1 MNLIYKVGKGLIYL
15 HINKKIKRS
24 NIIKIGQEVLRTES
38 MALNKLTKN
47 LNKSFVDAVELI
59 SQQNGKLIISGVGKS
74 GNIAAKIAASFTS
87 TGIPAIYL
95 NPVDASHGDMGIIQ
109 KNDVLI
115 ILSNSGESN
124 ELADLINFSKK
135 KKLKIISITSTH
147 KSLLAKNSDINLILP
162 NHKEAD
168 KLQTIPTTSTT
179 MSLALGD
186 ALCCSVLSLRKF
198 DKNSFS
204 ELHPGGKIG
213 KKLKT
218 LNEIMDTD
226 IPIIGSNSSI
236 VDAVLVMTEKKYG
249 CAVVLD
255 KNKKIKGIITDGD
268 LRRSIGKINMT
279 EKATKIMKN
288 KPIIAKS
295 DLLISSA
302 IVLMNKHSITSLIVA
317 KLNKPIGIVNLKK
330 CLDND

>member
-1 MNLIYKVGKGLIYL
+1 MNRS
-15 HINKKIKRS
+15 KIK
-24 NIIKIGQEVLRTES
+24 KVGQEVIKLES
-38 MALNKLTKN
+38 LALTK
-47 LNKSFVDAVELI
+47 LSKSLGNDFIKAVELI
-59 SQQNGKLIISGVGKS
+59 SNLNGKIIISGVGKS
-74 GNIAAKIAASFTS
+74 GNIAGKIAASFTS

-95 NPVDASHGDMGIIQ
+95 NPVDASHGDMGIVEKSDI
-109 KNDVLI
+109 LI

-135 KKLKIISITSTH
+135 KKIKIISITSIK
-147 KSLLAKNSDINLILP
+147 KSLLSKNSDISLILP
-162 NHKEAD
+162 SHKEAD

-198 DKNSFS
+198 DKKSFV

-226 IPIIGSNSSI
+226 IPIINTQSSI
-236 VDAVLVMTEKKYG
+236 VDAVLIMTEKKYG
-249 CAVVLD
+249 CVVVLD
-255 KNKKIKGIITDGD
+255 NNKKIKGIITDGD
-268 LRRSIGKINMT
+268 LRRSISNINMNK
-279 EKATKIMKN
+279 KATNIMKS
-288 KPIIAKS
+288 KPIVATS

-302 IVLMNKHSITSLIVA
+302 IVLMNKYSITSLIVTRQ
-317 KLNKPIGIVNLKK
+317 NKPIGIVNLKK
-330 CLDND
+330 CLEND

>member
-1 MNLIYKVGKGLIYL
+1 MNKS
-15 HINKKIKRS
+15 KIK
-24 NIIKIGQEVLRTES
+24 KVGQEVIKLES
-38 MALNKLTKN
+38 IALAKLS
-47 LNKSFVDAVELI
+47 KSLDKDFIKAVELI
-59 SQQNGKLIISGVGKS
+59 SKQNGKIIVSGVGKS
-74 GNIAAKIAASFTS
+74 GNIAGKIAASFTS

-95 NPVDASHGDMGIIQ
+95 NPVDASHGDMGIIE

-115 ILSNSGESN
+115 ILSNSGETH

-135 KKLKIISITSTH
+135 KKIKIISITSSK
-147 KSLLAKNSDINLILP
+147 KSLLSKNSDIGLVLP
-162 NHKEAD
+162 PHSEAD

-198 DKNSFS
+198 DKKSFS

-218 LNEIMDTD
+218 LNEIMDID
-226 IPIIGSNSSI
+226 IPIIQSNSSI
-236 VDAVLVMTEKKYG
+236 IDAVLMMTEKKYG
-249 CAVVLD
+249 CVVVLD
-255 KNKKIKGIITDGD
+255 RNKEIKGIITDGD
-268 LRRSIGKINMT
+268 LRRSIEKIDMK
-279 EKATKIMKN
+279 EKATSIMKSR
-288 KPIIAKS
+288 PIVATS

-317 KLNKPIGIVNLKK
+317 RQNKPIGIVNIKK
-330 CLDND
+330 CLEND

>member
-1 MNLIYKVGKGLIYL
+1 MNKS
-15 HINKKIKRS
+15 KIK
-24 NIIKIGQEVLRTES
+24 KVGQEVIKLES
-38 MALNKLTKN
+38 IALAKLS
-47 LNKSFVDAVELI
+47 KSLDKDFIKAVELI
-59 SQQNGKLIISGVGKS
+59 SQQNGKIIVSGVGKS
-74 GNIAAKIAASFTS
+74 GNIAGKIAASFTS

-95 NPVDASHGDMGIIQ
+95 NPVDASHGDMGIVE

-115 ILSNSGESN
+115 ILSNSGETH

-135 KKLKIISITSTH
+135 KKIKIISITSSK
-147 KSLLAKNSDINLILP
+147 KSLLSKNSDIGLVLP
-162 NHKEAD
+162 PHSEAD

-198 DKNSFS
+198 DKKSFS

-218 LNEIMDTD
+218 LNEIMDID
-226 IPIIGSNSSI
+226 IPIIQSNSSI
-236 VDAVLVMTEKKYG
+236 IDAVLMMTEKKYG
-249 CAVVLD
+249 CVVVLD
-255 KNKKIKGIITDGD
+255 RNKEIKGIITDGD
-268 LRRSIGKINMT
+268 LRRSIEKIDMKK
-279 EKATKIMKN
+279 KATNIMKSR
-288 KPIIAKS
+288 PIVATS

-317 KLNKPIGIVNLKK
+317 RQNKPIGIVNIKK
-330 CLDND
+330 CLEND

>member
-1 MNLIYKVGKGLIYL
+1 MNKL
-15 HINKKIKRS
+15 KIK
-24 NIIKIGQEVLRTES
+24 KVGQEVIKLES
-38 MALNKLTKN
+38 IALAKLS
-47 LNKSFVDAVELI
+47 KSLDKDFIKAVELI
-59 SQQNGKLIISGVGKS
+59 SKQNGKIIVSGVGKS
-74 GNIAAKIAASFTS
+74 GNIAGKIAASFTS

-95 NPVDASHGDMGIIQ
+95 NPVDASHGDMGIVE

-115 ILSNSGESN
+115 ILSNSGESH

-135 KKLKIISITSTH
+135 KKIKIISITSSK
-147 KSLLAKNSDINLILP
+147 KSLLSKNSDIGLVLP
-162 NHKEAD
+162 PHSEAD

-198 DKNSFS
+198 DKKSFS

-218 LNEIMDTD
+218 LNEIMDID
-226 IPIIGSNSSI
+226 IPIIHSNSSI
-236 VDAVLVMTEKKYG
+236 IDAVLMMTEKKYG
-249 CAVVLD
+249 CVVVLD
-255 KNKKIKGIITDGD
+255 RNKEIKGIITDGD
-268 LRRSIGKINMT
+268 LRRSIEKIDMK
-279 EKATKIMKN
+279 EKATNIMKSR
-288 KPIIAKS
+288 PIVATS

-317 KLNKPIGIVNLKK
+317 RQNKPIGIVNIKK
-330 CLDND
+330 CLEND

>member
-1 MNLIYKVGKGLIYL
+1 
-15 HINKKIKRS
+15 
-24 NIIKIGQEVLRTES
+24 
-38 MALNKLTKN
+38 
-47 LNKSFVDAVELI
+47 
-59 SQQNGKLIISGVGKS
+59 
-74 GNIAAKIAASFTS
+74 
-87 TGIPAIYL
+87 
-95 NPVDASHGDMGIIQ
+95 
-109 KNDVLI
+109 
-115 ILSNSGESN
+115 
-124 ELADLINFSKK
+124 
-135 KKLKIISITSTH
+135 
-147 KSLLAKNSDINLILP
+147 
-162 NHKEAD
+162 
-168 KLQTIPTTSTT
+168 
-179 MSLALGD
+179 
-186 ALCCSVLSLRKF
+186 
-198 DKNSFS
+198 
-204 ELHPGGKIG
+204 
-213 KKLKT
+213 
-218 LNEIMDTD
+218 MDTD

-302 IVLMNKHSITSLIVA
+302 IVLMNKYSITSLIVA

>member
-1 MNLIYKVGKGLIYL
+1 MNKS
-15 HINKKIKRS
+15 KIK
-24 NIIKIGQEVLRTES
+24 KVGQEVIKLES
-38 MALNKLTKN
+38 IALAKLS
-47 LNKSFVDAVELI
+47 KSLDKDFIKAVELI
-59 SQQNGKLIISGVGKS
+59 SKQNGKIIISGVGKS
-74 GNIAAKIAASFTS
+74 GNIAGKIAASFTS

-95 NPVDASHGDMGIIQ
+95 NPVDASHGDMGIVE

-115 ILSNSGESN
+115 ILSNSGESH

-135 KKLKIISITSTH
+135 KKIKIISITSSK
-147 KSLLAKNSDINLILP
+147 KSLLSKNSDIGLVLP
-162 NHKEAD
+162 PHSEAD

-198 DKNSFS
+198 DKKSFS

-218 LNEIMDTD
+218 LNEIMDID
-226 IPIIGSNSSI
+226 IPIIQSNSSI
-236 VDAVLVMTEKKYG
+236 IDAVLMMTEKKYG
-249 CAVVLD
+249 CVVVLD
-255 KNKKIKGIITDGD
+255 RNKEIKGIITDGD
-268 LRRSIGKINMT
+268 LRRSIEKIDMKEN
-279 EKATKIMKN
+279 ATNIMKSR
-288 KPIIAKS
+288 PIVATS

-317 KLNKPIGIVNLKK
+317 RQNKPIGIVNIKK
-330 CLDND
+330 CLEND